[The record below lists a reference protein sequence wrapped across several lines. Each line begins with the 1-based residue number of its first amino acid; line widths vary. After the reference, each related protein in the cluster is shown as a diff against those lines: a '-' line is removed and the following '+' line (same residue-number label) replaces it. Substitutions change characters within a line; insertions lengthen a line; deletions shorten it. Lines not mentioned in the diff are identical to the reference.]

1 MKKVILI
8 FNLIP
13 ILIFSQSVEDKNK
26 EINKWDIGLNGGVN
40 INNPISDSSN
50 LNKLSSQGT
59 LYGLTVVYH
68 FNRFFAFKAD
78 FDVENRGWE
87 MNTLGKESNNGGPKF
102 TNVKQTLNYFDI
114 PAFMHIGFGK
124 RFKIDLNIG
133 PYFGF
138 KIKDEITS
146 SNEIDEAVIRGE
158 LGIGE
163 FKNFDYGLVYGI
175 GFDYEIN
182 RLFSFGFDALLEKGM
197 RVINNGSYKNSSI
210 DFDFGIN
217 IHLGRKK

>member
-26 EINKWDIGLNGGVN
+26 EISKWDIGLNGGVN

-59 LYGLTVVYH
+59 LYGITVVYH

-87 MNTLGKESNNGGPKF
+87 MNTLGEESNNGGPKF
-102 TNVKQTLNYFDI
+102 SNVKQTLNYFDI

-124 RFKIDLNIG
+124 RFKVDLNVG

>member
-26 EINKWDIGLNGGVN
+26 EISKWDIGLNGGVN

-87 MNTLGKESNNGGPKF
+87 MKTLGEESNNGGPKF

-146 SNEIDEAVIRGE
+146 SNENNEAVIRGE

-217 IHLGRKK
+217 IHLGKK

>member
-50 LNKLSSQGT
+50 LIKLSSQGT

-87 MNTLGKESNNGGPKF
+87 MNTLGEESNNGGPKF
-102 TNVKQTLNYFDI
+102 KDVKQTLNYFDI

-146 SNEIDEAVIRGE
+146 SNENNEAVIRGE